1 MSSINRAAT
10 KQSDTLRTPCRTSL
24 PGHRVVHGCGS
35 FPGPIRSNGT
45 VGCYFCVCRSVRVVL
60 QHKQA
65 GQQET
70 PTEISPVDA
79 AIDDRGTALHPLRP
93 QGIGQFT
100 VAPVAR
106 LHSTLNQQARL
117 MPPVLHCL
125 RFRLRCTGFGV
136 KGNRA
141 TDSVHIRTNNFSR
154 DSQRRLE
161 SILTHGHPSYL
172 YVCLYYQEA
181 SSNA

>member
-1 MSSINRAAT
+1 MCGINRAAT
-10 KQSDTLRTPCRTSL
+10 KQGNTFRTPCRTSL
-24 PGHRVVHGCGS
+24 SGHRVVHGRGS
-35 FPGPIRSNGT
+35 FPGSIRSNGT
-45 VGCYFCVCRSVRVVL
+45 VGWHFCICRSVRVVL

-70 PTEISPVDA
+70 RTEISPVDA

-106 LHSTLNQQARL
+106 LHSTLYQQARL
-117 MPPVLHCL
+117 KPPVLHRL

-141 TDSVHIRTNNFSR
+141 ADSVHIRTNNFSR
-154 DSQRRLE
+154 DTQRQLE
-161 SILTHGHPSYL
+161 SILTHGHSSYL
-172 YVCLYYQEA
+172 YVCPYYQEA